1 MEESGLKYFQCY
13 SGHEALELREETS
26 LLASAVMFRAFVN
39 ALDNG
44 EEEECSRY
52 SLCEGRKQVNTL
64 NTVGSTIGLLAEN
77 KANKLLGI
85 MGRDYDID
93 HEECW
98 NIFPCANLPNHYKYP
113 AIKR

>member
-1 MEESGLKYFQCY
+1 MKYFQCY
-13 SGHEALELREETS
+13 SGHVALESREETS

-44 EEEECSRY
+44 EEVDCSRY
-52 SLCEGRKQVNTL
+52 SLCEGRKQVNSL
-64 NTVGSTIGLLAEN
+64 NTIGSTIGLLAEK

-85 MGRDYDID
+85 VWRDYDID
-93 HEECW
+93 HDECL
-98 NIFPCANLPNHYKYP
+98 NIFPCADLPDHYKYP